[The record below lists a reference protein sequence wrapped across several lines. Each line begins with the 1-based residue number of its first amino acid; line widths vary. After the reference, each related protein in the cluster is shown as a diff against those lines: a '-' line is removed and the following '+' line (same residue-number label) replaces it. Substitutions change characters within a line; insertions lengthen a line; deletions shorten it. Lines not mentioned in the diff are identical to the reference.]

1 MAAMIRRL
9 LPLLLLAVVAL
20 LAPGA
25 LAQEEAPAPAHTEE
39 PAETVNVPEPAVEV
53 NPAPPAPEEQAWT
66 FRYLIPT
73 SLLIAVVAVVGSIIA
88 YFVKVVRTRYRVVQ

>member
-1 MAAMIRRL
+1 MTRRL
-9 LPLLLLAVVAL
+9 LPLMLFAVVAL

-25 LAQEEAPAPAHTEE
+25 LGQEEAPAPAQTEE

-53 NPAPPAPEEQAWT
+53 NPAPPAAEEQAWT